1 MSSGYNKERQ
11 ICDSAHSHICVRACV
26 CVCSSVMVVGMH
38 VNKSI
43 LVMIMIIV
51 TQVQHKIHVCMYN
64 QPASI
69 VMCAYLWLAVIPVK
83 DLKVPLSH
91 PLI

>member
-1 MSSGYNKERQ
+1 MLVSTATCVYSIFFSGL
-11 ICDSAHSHICVRACV
+11 CVCV
-26 CVCSSVMVVGMH
+26 CVCSSVLVLGMH
-38 VNKSI
+38 AIANKSI

-69 VMCAYLWLAVIPVK
+69 VSIHRGNFM
-83 DLKVPLSH
+83 VPA
-91 PLI
+91 

>member
-1 MSSGYNKERQ
+1 MLVST
-11 ICDSAHSHICVRACV
+11 ATCV
-26 CVCSSVMVVGMH
+26 CVCSSVLFVDMH
-38 VNKSI
+38 VNESI
-43 LVMIMIIV
+43 LVMIMM

-69 VMCAYLWLAVIPVK
+69 VMCACLWLAVLPAK

-91 PLI
+91 PLISE